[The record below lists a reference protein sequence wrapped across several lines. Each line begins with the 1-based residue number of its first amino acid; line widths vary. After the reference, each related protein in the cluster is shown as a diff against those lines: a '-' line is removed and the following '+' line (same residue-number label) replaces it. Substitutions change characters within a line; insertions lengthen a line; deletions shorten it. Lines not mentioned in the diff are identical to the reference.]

1 MQVTQTG
8 SHTLWHS
15 PRFRLEMES
24 FLTPHGPVQRPVI
37 HHPGAVAILAQPS
50 PDSVL
55 LVRQYRYAIRRW
67 TVELPAGTREAGEA
81 PETTA
86 ARELAEEAG
95 FAAERLLER
104 CRFLPAPGVSD
115 EELILYQAEGLR
127 PASASPDHGE
137 LISGLVVPISEL
149 ASWRA
154 RGELCDAK
162 TIIGLGLI
170 GVQLA

>member
-1 MQVTQTG
+1 MQVTLTG

-15 PRFRLEMES
+15 PRFRLAMES
-24 FLTPHGPVQRPVI
+24 FSTPDGPVQRPVI

-50 PDSVL
+50 PDCVL
-55 LVRQYRYAIRRW
+55 LVRQYRYPIQRW
-67 TVELPAGTREAGEA
+67 TLELPAGTREPGEP
-81 PETTA
+81 PEVTA

-95 FAAERLLER
+95 YAADHLRER

-115 EELILYQAEGLR
+115 EELILYQADGLR
-127 PASASPDHGE
+127 PASAQPDHGE

-154 RGELCDAK
+154 RGALCDAK